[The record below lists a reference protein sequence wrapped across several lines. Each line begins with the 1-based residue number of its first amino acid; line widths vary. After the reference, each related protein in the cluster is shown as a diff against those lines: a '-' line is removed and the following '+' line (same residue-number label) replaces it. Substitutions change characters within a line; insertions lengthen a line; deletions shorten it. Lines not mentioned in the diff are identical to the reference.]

1 MSDIGARASSYG
13 VGVSAQVFVKST
25 RGRLVGRA
33 LQTTT
38 RRVNLTPYIFVTPAV
53 LCLVAFG
60 VLPIAVAAVVSL
72 TNLDISGLAHYGNI
86 HFIGLANYRT
96 LFRDPV
102 FWESLRNTALFVV
115 IGVPSILVSSLAVAI
130 ALNRSQSRFFR
141 ALRVFY
147 FFPAITAIVAIA
159 LIWGYLYNTQF
170 GLFNYLLSLVG
181 ASPVQ
186 WLSDPVIA
194 KFSVALVAIWRATGL
209 DIVIF
214 LAALQAIPREYYEA
228 ASIDGAG
235 EWRKI
240 FDITVP
246 LLKFAIFFVTVTTL
260 INWMQFFDEPYVLTQ
275 GGPVH
280 ATTSVSLY
288 IFQQGFSFNQFGFA
302 SAASIVL
309 FGIIALV
316 TTAQLRV
323 RMRNE
328 ERNA

>member
-1 MSDIGARASSYG
+1 MVSMSSEVVPVEVERRRFAER
-13 VGVSAQVFVKST
+13 SAL
-25 RGRLVGRA
+25 GRLRTGR
-33 LQTTT
+33 
-38 RRVNLTPYIFVTPAV
+38 LTPYLFVGPAV

-60 VLPIAVAAVVSL
+60 VLPIVVAAAVSL
-72 TNLDISGLAHYGNI
+72 TNLDIT
-86 HFIGLANYRT
+86 GLANYSNVHFVGLGNYRK
-96 LFRDPV
+96 LFSDPV
-102 FWESLRNTALFVV
+102 FWASLRNTAFFIA
-115 IGVPSILVSSLAVAI
+115 IGVPTIIVSSLTVAI
-130 ALNRSQSRFFR
+130 ALNGSQSRFFR

-147 FFPAITAIVAIA
+147 FFPAITAIVAIS

-170 GLFNYLLSLVG
+170 GLLNYLLSLVG
-181 ASPVQ
+181 AGPVQ

-194 KFSVALVAIWRATGL
+194 KFSVALVAIWRASGL

-228 ASIDGAG
+228 ASIDAAG
-235 EWRKI
+235 EGRKI

-246 LLKFAIFFVTVTTL
+246 LPKVAIFFVTVTTL

-309 FGIIALV
+309 FAIIAFI

-323 RMRNE
+323 RMRSE

>member
-1 MSDIGARASSYG
+1 M
-13 VGVSAQVFVKST
+13 
-25 RGRLVGRA
+25 
-33 LQTTT
+33 
-38 RRVNLTPYIFVTPAV
+38 
-53 LCLVAFG
+53 
-60 VLPIAVAAVVSL
+60 SL

-86 HFIGLANYRT
+86 HFVGLANYRT
-96 LFRDPV
+96 LFGDSV

-115 IGVPSILVSSLAVAI
+115 IGVPSILVSSLTVAI

-147 FFPAITAIVAIA
+147 FFPAITAIVAIS

-181 ASPVQ
+181 AGPVQ

-194 KFSVALVAIWRATGL
+194 KFSVALVAIWRASGL

-309 FGIIALV
+309 FAIIAFI

-323 RMRNE
+323 RMRSE

>member
-1 MSDIGARASSYG
+1 MSSIGARACE
-13 VGVSAQVFVKST
+13 VARVSAQPLAKSNRDSLASARRST
-25 RGRLVGRA
+25 ARRLS
-33 LQTTT
+33 LM
-38 RRVNLTPYIFVTPAV
+38 PYIFVTPAV

-60 VLPIAVAAVVSL
+60 VLPIAVAAIVSL

-86 HFIGLANYRT
+86 HFVGLANYRT
-96 LFRDPV
+96 LFGDSV

-115 IGVPSILVSSLAVAI
+115 IGVPSILVSSLTVAI

-147 FFPAITAIVAIA
+147 FFPAITAIVAIS

-170 GLFNYLLSLVG
+170 GLLNYLLSLVG
-181 ASPVQ
+181 AGPVQ

-194 KFSVALVAIWRATGL
+194 QFPVALVAIWRASGL

-309 FGIIALV
+309 FAIIAFI

-323 RMRNE
+323 RMRSE

>member
-1 MSDIGARASSYG
+1 M
-13 VGVSAQVFVKST
+13 
-25 RGRLVGRA
+25 
-33 LQTTT
+33 
-38 RRVNLTPYIFVTPAV
+38 RRINLMPYVFVTPAV

-72 TNLDISGLAHYGNI
+72 TNLDISGLANHGNI

-102 FWESLRNTALFVV
+102 FWESLRNTAIFVV
-115 IGVPSILVSSLAVAI
+115 IGVPAILVSSLTVAI

-170 GLFNYLLSLVG
+170 GLLNYLLSLVG
-181 ASPVQ
+181 AGPVQ
-186 WLSDPVIA
+186 WLSDPLIA
-194 KFSVALVAIWRATGL
+194 KFSVALVAIWRASGL

-214 LAALQAIPREYYEA
+214 LAALQAIPHEYYEA

-302 SAASIVL
+302 SAASVVL
-309 FGIIALV
+309 FAIIAFV

-323 RMRNE
+323 RMRAE
-328 ERNA
+328 ERDA

>member
-1 MSDIGARASSYG
+1 M
-13 VGVSAQVFVKST
+13 SAQALAKSA
-25 RGRLVGRA
+25 RGRSA
-33 LQTTT
+33 QTA
-38 RRVNLTPYIFVTPAV
+38 RRPGWGVKVTPYVFVTPAL
-53 LCLVAFG
+53 LCIVAFG
-60 VLPIAVAAVVSL
+60 VLPIVVAAVVSL

-86 HFIGLANYRT
+86 HFVGLANYRA

-102 FWESLRNTALFVV
+102 FWESLRNTALFVG
-115 IGVPSILVSSLAVAI
+115 IGVPSILVSSLTVAI

-147 FFPAITAIVAIA
+147 FFPAITAIVAIS

-170 GLFNYLLSLVG
+170 GLLNYLLSLVG
-181 ASPVQ
+181 AGPVQ

-194 KFSVALVAIWRATGL
+194 KFSVALVAIWRASGL

-214 LAALQAIPREYYEA
+214 LAALQSIPHEYYEA

-309 FGIIALV
+309 FAIIALV

-323 RMRNE
+323 RMRAE
-328 ERNA
+328 ARDA